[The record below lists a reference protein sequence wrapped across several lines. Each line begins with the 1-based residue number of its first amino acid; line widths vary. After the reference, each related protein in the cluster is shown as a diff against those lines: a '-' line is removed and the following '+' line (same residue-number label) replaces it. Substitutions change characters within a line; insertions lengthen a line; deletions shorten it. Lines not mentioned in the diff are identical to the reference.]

1 MMTINFER
9 WLRIPQ
15 IAVGPPSP
23 PRRAALA
30 HAACGRPARLAALV
44 GGAAF
49 CASLA
54 MTAAPAGARPAAAPA
69 EAGSTEP
76 GRQAADELSSRRHG
90 AGSRPSRAGR
100 SSGGRGGILGGA
112 RGAFK
117 RSVASRGHAGRHHAR
132 RPNGEIGTAVSR
144 PKHAGRSYASR
155 QIAGRSRAGPPN
167 FDPRAPGLAR
177 LQQGGGARSLG
188 VFGTYR
194 KPHKNAYRHR
204 KGDGFGKYGLQ
215 PDGGYSYGSGVGSK
229 KSRHSGGGYKTRYT
243 GGYGDYSA
251 YMRSAKRTKHEGR
264 RHEANYGS
272 GAYNRSDYKRVK
284 R

>member
-1 MMTINFER
+1 MMTKTNFEP
-9 WLRIPQ
+9 WLR
-15 IAVGPPSP
+15 GPPRTIGFS
-23 PRRAALA
+23 
-30 HAACGRPARLAALV
+30 RLAALA
-44 GGAAF
+44 GSAAF
-49 CASLA
+49 CAALV
-54 MTAAPAGARPAAAPA
+54 MTSPADARPAATSA
-69 EAGSTEP
+69 EAGSTQSARP
-76 GRQAADELSSRRHG
+76 AVDELSSRRHG
-90 AGSRPSRAGR
+90 AGSRA
-100 SSGGRGGILGGA
+100 SGGGRRGGILGSA

-117 RSVASRGHAGRHHAR
+117 KSVAASRGHAGRHHA
-132 RPNGEIGTAVSR
+132 
-144 PKHAGRSYASR
+144 GRSHASR